1 MRNLNRAAAIL
12 VIGLLYSCTT
22 VSITDPVNPDASP
35 EARELLSFLYSIRGE
50 HIVSGQH
57 NYRRGILQ
65 STDSIEAITG
75 KVPALWGVD
84 IAAID
89 SGKDV
94 RYWDV
99 DRSLLNKAKL
109 DEAIRQYRKGAIVT
123 MMYHQVK
130 PFNHDSLGFSGS
142 VKGMVS
148 DEEWEQIITPGTK
161 YHTMLLEK
169 IDIRAEW
176 LKILKEAGVP
186 VLWRPYHEMNG
197 MWFWWG
203 NRPGENGYQKLWKIM
218 YDRYVNYHKL
228 NNLIWVW
235 NPNAPRDKKGNEA
248 YDYHLF
254 YPGAEYVDILA
265 ADIYGKE
272 KEYKQSHH
280 DDLLKLAD
288 GKIIAIGECGM
299 APTPEILD
307 RQPEWT
313 WFMIWA
319 GLNYSPKWNTY
330 EHLCEIYS
338 DERVLTLDE
347 MKDFK

>member
-1 MRNLNRAAAIL
+1 VRVINIVVAIL
-12 VIGLLYSCTT
+12 VFLLFYSCTT
-22 VSITDPVNPDASP
+22 ASKTEPVNPDASP

-65 STDSIEAITG
+65 STDSVEAITG

-84 IAAID
+84 IAVVD
-89 SGKDV
+89 SGKDT

-99 DRSLLNKAKL
+99 AIGLQNTAKL

-123 MMYHQVK
+123 MMYHGVK
-130 PFNHDSLGFSGS
+130 PFDHDSLGFRGS
-142 VKGMVS
+142 VQGRVT
-148 DEEWEQIITPGTK
+148 DEEWEQIITPGTE
-161 YHTMLLEK
+161 YHNMWLEK
-169 IDIRAEW
+169 IDIRAEY
-176 LKILKEAGVP
+176 LKILKDAGVP
-186 VLWRPYHEMNG
+186 VLWRPLHEMNG

-203 NRPGENGYQKLWKIM
+203 DRQGENGVQKLWKMM
-218 YDRYVNYHKL
+218 YDRYVNHHKL

-280 DDLLKLAD
+280 DDLLELAD
-288 GKIIAIGECGM
+288 GKIIAIGECGRV
-299 APTPEILD
+299 PTPEILAQ
-307 RQPEWT
+307 QPEWT
-313 WFMIWA
+313 WFMVWA
-319 GLNYSPKWNTY
+319 NMCWTANTHEQIRELYS
-330 EHLCEIYS
+330 E
-338 DERVLTLDE
+338 ERVLTLDE
-347 MKDFK
+347 MKDFN